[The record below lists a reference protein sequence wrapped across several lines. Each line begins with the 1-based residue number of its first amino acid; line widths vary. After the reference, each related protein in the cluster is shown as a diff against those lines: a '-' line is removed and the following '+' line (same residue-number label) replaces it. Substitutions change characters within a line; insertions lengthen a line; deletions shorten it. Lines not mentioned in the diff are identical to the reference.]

1 MTSNYESL
9 SAIAWDEVD
18 PMEMP
23 VVEVIMQ
30 SDRDSA
36 PETDLGRW
44 RNVSL
49 ENAGICGRYDFW
61 TSDTCQSP

>member
-36 PETDLGRW
+36 PETDLGR
-44 RNVSL
+44 
-49 ENAGICGRYDFW
+49 
-61 TSDTCQSP
+61 